1 MRTGIEAVCKLG
13 TGNGVRRITAG
24 NHGGKL
30 DPFHFHLREIMS
42 S

>member
-1 MRTGIEAVCKLG
+1 MCKLG